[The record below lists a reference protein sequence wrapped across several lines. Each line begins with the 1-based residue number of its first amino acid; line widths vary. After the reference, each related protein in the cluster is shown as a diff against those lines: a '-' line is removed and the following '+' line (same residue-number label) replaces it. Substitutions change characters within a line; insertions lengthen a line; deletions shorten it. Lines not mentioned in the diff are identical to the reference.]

1 MGCTPSRTDFQPDA
15 HSDLFR
21 PPAPIPVTIG
31 SSVGRSLQSNQVS
44 VGFIFGGPASRK
56 GSIIEELTG
65 SFNFVSISV
74 EDIVFQY
81 LPTRLS
87 GTGTQIKDI
96 QEALRND
103 DGILNIDWILEM
115 ISSRIAVL
123 MSQRFII
130 DIVPT
135 VSSILKAE
143 GFRARTQ
150 SRSLEQFEMKHKI
163 AFAIDVTVKDEQSLT
178 RLNGEANGK
187 DDDSKKINPELNQMM
202 RSADDIDRGKIEKRI
217 AEYHTA
223 AEPFISYFRKSNRLI
238 SMTLTTEAVPN
249 LVNTTRETLLK
260 LGFTITRKDDHVI
273 CFTTEN
279 SHDEI
284 DFPYYKLKVV
294 NASELS
300 RPSADLVA
308 MFRVKQRDAATL
320 LPIIRAHV
328 KPGSMIV
335 SDGWAAYGGIRTLQR
350 AFTHRWVNHKNAQI
364 TAVYRYISSHG
375 RHDDNFLVVV
385 PSFQNQKTKTSKP
398 RINFM
403 EKKKEVYLDEFIKNK
418 QHDKPPKTRIRISV
432 NSISSSRQT
441 FLFFEPFPQSFACTI
456 SSIYRE
462 QKDNLYSR
470 KNKANRATVD
480 GVASSRKHRK
490 GEVNRRNESQEV
502 SSFQNE
508 KLVQCLPN
516 HVTMAFVPRIVSDP
530 HRTLFFQTDS
540 TPSIFFLPSS
550 ALF

>member
-115 ISSRIAVL
+115 ISSRIAVS

-143 GFRARTQ
+143 GFRARSQ

-300 RPSADLVA
+300 RPSADL
-308 MFRVKQRDAATL
+308 
-320 LPIIRAHV
+320 
-328 KPGSMIV
+328 
-335 SDGWAAYGGIRTLQR
+335 
-350 AFTHRWVNHKNAQI
+350 NAQI

-385 PSFQNQKTKTSKP
+385 PSFQNQKTKVTSKP

-462 QKDNLYSR
+462 QK
-470 KNKANRATVD
+470 
-480 GVASSRKHRK
+480 
-490 GEVNRRNESQEV
+490 EQSQ
-502 SSFQNE
+502 
-508 KLVQCLPN
+508 
-516 HVTMAFVPRIVSDP
+516 PR
-530 HRTLFFQTDS
+530 DS
-540 TPSIFFLPSS
+540 
-550 ALF
+550 